1 MTISEEEDKDAYLN
15 RTQNPLDDSELSL
28 LIASI
33 TGDMD
38 NKIWI
43 NSKLTTATQLQEE
56 INSKKKVLP
65 LEEQIPKE
73 FHKFLDVFSEEK
85 AAWFP
90 EPRPWDKGVQEK
102 KLSISGQIFF

>member
-1 MTISEEEDKDAYLN
+1 MGEFSWRQPRRKNIFKRSTNKPVTVSEEEYKDAYLN
-15 RTQNPLDDSELSL
+15 WNQNPLYESELSL

-73 FHKFLDVFSEEK
+73 FHKFLDIFSEEK
-85 AAWFP
+85 AA
-90 EPRPWDKGVQEK
+90 
-102 KLSISGQIFF
+102 